1 MFLPNEQQSIPFLK
15 FHICKNDSMALWIGQ
30 RACRGHIGCYK
41 TLNDPYYV
49 YLAFKK
55 FLIYLIAIRELM

>member
-1 MFLPNEQQSIPFLK
+1 
-15 FHICKNDSMALWIGQ
+15 MALWIGQ

-55 FLIYLIAIRELM
+55 FLIYLIAIREPM